1 MPARPAPALGWTLFA
16 AVLLAAILVPF
27 ALAGDWMDAWSVAR
41 LQALAER
48 PAAVAA
54 LVVGLLAGD
63 VLLPVPSSI
72 VATLSGAAL
81 GTVGGTLATF
91 VGMSAGCA
99 VAYAIGRTAG
109 AGAVARMVGD
119 AEAVRLRALAER
131 HGAWSLALTRAVPV
145 LAEASTLLAG
155 AAAMPLGRYVAVTS
169 AANLGI
175 AAVYAAVGTHA
186 ANVRS
191 FLLALAAAVGL
202 PLAGWLLVRLLPSVR
217 TARPLAP

>member
-1 MPARPAPALGWTLFA
+1 MPARPAPALRWTLFA
-16 AVLLAAILVPF
+16 AALLAAILVPF
-27 ALAGDWMDAWSVAR
+27 ALAGEWMDAWSVAR

-81 GTVGGTLATF
+81 GVLGGTLATF
-91 VGMSAGCA
+91 AGMTAGCL
-99 VAYAIGRTAG
+99 VAYALGRTAG
-109 AGAVARMVGD
+109 AGAVTRMVGD
-119 AEAVRLRALAER
+119 TEVVRLRVLAGR

-155 AAAMPLGRYVAVTS
+155 AAAMPLGRFLAVTS

-175 AAVYAAVGTHA
+175 AAVYAAVGAHA
-186 ANVRS
+186 ADVRS
-191 FLLALAAAVGL
+191 FLLALAAAVGV
-202 PLAGWLLVRLLPSVR
+202 PLAGWLLVRLLPRAR
-217 TARPLAP
+217 TVRPLAP